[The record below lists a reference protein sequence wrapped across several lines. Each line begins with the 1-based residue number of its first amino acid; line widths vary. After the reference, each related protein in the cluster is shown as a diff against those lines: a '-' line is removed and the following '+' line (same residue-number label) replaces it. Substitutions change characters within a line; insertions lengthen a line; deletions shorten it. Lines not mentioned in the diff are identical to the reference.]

1 MELNP
6 HDLIKIKN
14 YENLNIHFSNYSWAL
29 EALKNSP
36 FVVVRRAPI
45 LDKLIPIGIRGNL
58 RSQRLAA
65 FLPFSDIDC
74 IFSPTYIVEKKLWLQ
89 NFHIKNTNIYSAIEA
104 LYKIFEEYNLKWGI
118 CGSAGFELI
127 TKIPTVTENSDL
139 DIMIKIETADKLFS
153 AASAKEL
160 CKKLFDIKVK
170 IDIQIETP
178 KGAVALTEYASET
191 NPILIRTINGPKL
204 IYREKLGVIL

>member
-6 HDLIKIKN
+6 HDLIKIKD
-14 YENLNIHFSNYSWAL
+14 YKNLNIDFLNYDWAL
-29 EALKNSP
+29 ESLKKSP

-45 LDKLIPIGIRGNL
+45 SNKLIPIGIRGSL

-65 FLPFSDIDC
+65 FLPFSDIYN
-74 IFSPTYIVEKKLWLQ
+74 IFKPTYIVENKLWLQ
-89 NFHIKNTNIYSAIEA
+89 SSHIKNTNMYSAIEA
-104 LYKIFEEYNLKWGI
+104 LYKTFEEYNLEWGI

-139 DIMIKIETADKLFS
+139 DIMIKIETAGNLFS

-160 CKKLFDIKVK
+160 CKKLFDTKIK

-178 KGAVALTEYASET
+178 KGAVALTEYSSET

-204 IYREKLGVIL
+204 INRKELEVIL

>member
-14 YENLNIHFSNYSWAL
+14 YKNLNIDFSNYSWAL

-45 LDKLIPIGIRGNL
+45 SDKLIPIGIRGSL

-65 FLPFSDIDC
+65 FLPFSDIDN
-74 IFSPTYIVEKKLWLQ
+74 IFAPTYIVEKKLWLE
-89 NFHIKNTNIYSAIEA
+89 NSHIKNTNIYSPIEVIS
-104 LYKIFEEYNLKWGI
+104 KIFDEHNLKWGI

-139 DIMIKIETADKLFS
+139 DIMIKIDTADDLFS

-160 CKKLFDIKVK
+160 CQKLFNIKVK
-170 IDIQIETP
+170 TDIQIETP
-178 KGAVALTEYASET
+178 KGAIALAEYASKN
-191 NPILIRTINGPKL
+191 NPILIRTINGPRL
-204 IYREKLGVIL
+204 ITKASEKK